1 MNKRFALLVLAA
13 ALLTGCAT
21 VTAPRPEIVRIPIT
35 KEDSRNL
42 RIESAQIVV
51 ADGRHV
57 VTGRVRKLHRFLPSG
72 GTHVDVEFFDAGFQ
86 QIALKSAGVHFQRR
100 RIGLPPPAI
109 FSVPAEPWPA
119 GVAAVIVRPHAGA
132 THQPKTS

>member
-42 RIESAQIVV
+42 RIESAQVVV

-57 VTGRVRKLHRFLPSG
+57 VTGRVRKLHRFIPSG
-72 GTHVDVEFFDAGFQ
+72 GIHIDVEFLDAGSK

-100 RIGLPPPAI
+100 RFGVPPPAT
-109 FSVPAEPWPA
+109 FWVPAEPWPE
-119 GVAAVIVRPHAGA
+119 GVTATNVRLHAGA
-132 THQPKTS
+132 THQSDPS